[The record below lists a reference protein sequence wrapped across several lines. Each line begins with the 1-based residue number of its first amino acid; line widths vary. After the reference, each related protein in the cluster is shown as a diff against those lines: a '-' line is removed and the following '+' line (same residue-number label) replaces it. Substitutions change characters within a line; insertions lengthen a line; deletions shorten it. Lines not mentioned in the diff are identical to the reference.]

1 MKVLTYTYYI
11 EHFELYTEIHG
22 LIAFNSFQIELARKD
37 MILVS
42 DVDEVLYKAGTYSID
57 DFNAKIKTAALKIS
71 QNW

>member
-11 EHFELYTEIHG
+11 EHFELYIQIH
-22 LIAFNSFQIELARKD
+22 AFNSFQIELARKD

-42 DVDEVLYKAGTYSID
+42 DVGVVLHKAGTYSID
-57 DFNAKIKTAALKIS
+57 DFNVKIKIAALKIS